1 MLHIRSVEQLFEN
14 AISYNNINDFCYVI
28 LKIFNNMNSCVKMA
42 HKFEYF
48 HRQHENRNFL
58 ENPLH
63 FHARCITSQG
73 YQSYLH

>member
-1 MLHIRSVEQLFEN
+1 
-14 AISYNNINDFCYVI
+14 
-28 LKIFNNMNSCVKMA
+28 MNSCVKMA

-63 FHARCITSQG
+63 FHWKRDIWQVKDIKAIYTGRVKG
-73 YQSYLH
+73 E